1 MDQRTHTWLAIRAV
15 ALLDDA
21 NETPGLVRL
30 LKPHVKSAAI
40 GSWIPDMADSK
51 PGSGDIDNHVFKL
64 KPYTGSGSHRF
75 VTKRDQL
82 FKSLGN
88 KRQIRT
94 FLDNWDG
101 VLGSSWWSKPYK
113 AEPAPGQHLANRSM
127 ALTTTL
133 IDQLILGD
141 TNVAKQVP
149 GEVKFA
155 KNLHVNARSRSEE
168 VATYFFML
176 SHFVADACQP
186 CHSDARRLSAYSN
199 GLHKEMETHW
209 SKKVGTYFNKQKLL
223 QTSDTPAKILDAARS
238 VDSRFNVTF
247 ENTVPEII
255 ARDTWLEVVMLCRA
269 SFAVASILAPPQ
281 TFPYDS
287 AAVTSFDEVFFST
300 DADPALLPEL
310 DQAIMHDAVLNIA
323 MTWKEVWKAFD

>member
-21 NETPGLVRL
+21 NETPGLVKI

-51 PGSGDIDNHVFKL
+51 RGTGDIDNHVFKL
-64 KPYTGSGSHRF
+64 KPYSGAGEKRF
-75 VTKRDQL
+75 ITKRDKL
-82 FKSLGN
+82 FESLGN
-88 KRQIRT
+88 KRLIRT

-101 VLGSSWWSKPYK
+101 VLGADWWNKPYK
-113 AEPAPGQHLANRSM
+113 ADPAPGQHLANRSM

-141 TNVAKQVP
+141 TNLAKLVP

-155 KNLHVNARSRSEE
+155 KNLHPAARSRGEQ

-186 CHSDARRLSAYSN
+186 CHSDARRLSAYGN
-199 GLHKEMETHW
+199 GLHKEMEGHW
-209 SKKVGTYFNKQKLL
+209 SKKVGTYFKKKKLL
-223 QTSDTPAKILDAARS
+223 ETSDTPAKILKAARA
-238 VDSRFNVTF
+238 VDGQFNLTF
-247 ENTVPEII
+247 ENKVPKIL
-255 ARDTWLEVVMLCRA
+255 ARDTWLEVVTLCRA

-281 TFPYDS
+281 SFPYD
-287 AAVTSFDEVFFST
+287 ANNLTTFNEVFLSDNADT
-300 DADPALLPEL
+300 DLLPDL
-310 DQAIMHDAVLNIA
+310 NQAIAHDAVLNIA
-323 MTWKEVWKAFD
+323 MVWKEVWRTFD

>member
-1 MDQRTHTWLAIRAV
+1 MDQRTHTWLAIRTV

-30 LKPHVKSAAI
+30 LRPHVKNAAI

-51 PGSGDIDNHVFKL
+51 RGSGDIDNHVFKL
-64 KPYTGSGSHRF
+64 KPYAGPGAIRF
-75 VTKRDQL
+75 VTKRDKL

-88 KRQIRT
+88 KRQVRT
-94 FLDNWDG
+94 FIDNWDG
-101 VLGSSWWSKPYK
+101 VLDADWWNKPYK
-113 AEPAPGQHLANRSM
+113 AEPAPGQHLANRAM

-141 TNVAKQVP
+141 TRVARLVP

-155 KNLHVNARSRSEE
+155 KNLHTDARSRSEQ

-186 CHSDARRLSAYSN
+186 CHSDARRLSGYSK
-199 GLHKEMETHW
+199 GLHKELEGHW
-209 SKKVGTYFNKQKLL
+209 SKKVSTYFSKKKLRE
-223 QTSDTPAKILDAARS
+223 TNDSTTKILNTARA
-238 VDSRFNVTF
+238 VDSQFNVTF
-247 ENTVPEII
+247 DNTVPDII
-255 ARDTWLEVVMLCRA
+255 ARDTWLEVVALCRA

-281 TFPYDS
+281 SYPYDS
-287 AAVTSFDEVFFST
+287 NLLTTFNEVFFGT

-323 MTWKEVWKAFD
+323 MIWKEVWKAFE

>member
-1 MDQRTHTWLAIRAV
+1 MDQRTHTWLAIRAMAV
-15 ALLDDA
+15 LDDA
-21 NETPGLVRL
+21 NETPGLVKI

-51 PGSGDIDNHVFKL
+51 RGTGDIDNHVFKL
-64 KPYTGSGSHRF
+64 KPYAGSGEKRF
-75 VTKRDQL
+75 VTKRDKL

-88 KRQIRT
+88 KRLVRT

-101 VLGSSWWSKPYK
+101 VLGAEWWNKPYK

-141 TNVAKQVP
+141 THLAKLVP
-149 GEVKFA
+149 GEVSFA
-155 KNLHVNARSRSEE
+155 RNLHPDARSRGEQ

-186 CHSDARRLSAYSN
+186 CHSDARRLSAYGN
-199 GLHKEMETHW
+199 GLHKEMEVHW
-209 SKKVGTYFNKQKLL
+209 SKKVGTYFNKKKLL
-223 QTSDTPAKILDAARS
+223 ATTDSPAKILKAARA
-238 VDSRFNVTF
+238 VDSQFNLTF
-247 ENTVPEII
+247 ENKVPKIQ
-255 ARDTWLEVVMLCRA
+255 ARDTWLEVVTLCRA

-281 TFPYDS
+281 SFPYDS
-287 AAVTSFDEVFFST
+287 TRLTTFDEVFLSN
-300 DADPALLPEL
+300 DADPALLPDF
-310 DQAIMHDAVLNIA
+310 DQAITHDAVLNIA
-323 MTWKEVWKAFD
+323 MIWKEVWRAFD

>member
-21 NETPGLVRL
+21 NETPGLVKI
-30 LKPHVKSAAI
+30 LKPYVKSAAI

-64 KPYTGSGSHRF
+64 KPYTGPGKKRF
-75 VTKRDQL
+75 VTKRDKL
-82 FKSLGN
+82 FRSLGN

-101 VLGSSWWSKPYK
+101 VLGTGWWNKPYK
-113 AEPAPGQHLANRSM
+113 AEPAPGQHLANRAM

-141 TNVAKQVP
+141 TKVARLVP

-155 KNLHVNARSRSEE
+155 RNLHPDARSRSEA

-186 CHSDARRLSAYSN
+186 CHSDARRLSSYSK
-199 GLHKEMETHW
+199 GLHKELEKHW
-209 SKKVGTYFNKQKLL
+209 SKKVGTYFKKKKLL
-223 QTSDTPAKILDAARS
+223 ETSDTQAKILNTARA
-238 VDSRFNVTF
+238 VDSQFNLTF

-255 ARDTWLEVVMLCRA
+255 ARDTWLEVVTLCRA

-281 TFPYDS
+281 SFPYES
-287 AAVTSFDEVFFST
+287 TRLTSFEEVFSS
-300 DADPALLPEL
+300 DDSDPELLPDL
-310 DQAIMHDAVLNIA
+310 DQAVAHDAVLNIA
-323 MTWKEVWKAFD
+323 MIWKEVWNAFD

>member
-21 NETPGLVRL
+21 GESPSLVRL
-30 LKPHVKSAAI
+30 LKPYVKSAAI

-51 PGSGDIDNHVFKL
+51 PGTGDIDNHIFKL
-64 KPYTGSGSHRF
+64 KPYSGPGKQRF
-75 VTKRDQL
+75 VTRRDAL
-82 FKSLGN
+82 FKALGT
-88 KRQIRT
+88 KRQVRT

-101 VLGSSWWSKPYK
+101 VLGSSWWDKPYK
-113 AEPAPGQHLANRSM
+113 ADPAPGQHLANRAM

-141 TNVAKQVP
+141 SAVSRLVP
-149 GEVKFA
+149 GEVRFA
-155 KNLHVNARSRSEE
+155 KNLHPDARSRNEE

-186 CHSDARRLSAYSN
+186 CHTDARLLSGYGK
-199 GLHKEMETHW
+199 GLHKEMEKHW
-209 SKKVGTYFNKQKLL
+209 SKKVGTYFNKKKLL
-223 QTSDTPAKILDAARS
+223 ETSDTPAKIIKAARAIDES
-238 VDSRFNVTF
+238 FNLSF
-247 ENTVPEII
+247 DNTVPNIM
-255 ARDTWLEVVMLCRA
+255 ARDTWHEVVYLCRA

-287 AAVTSFDEVFFST
+287 TRLTSFDEVFHS
-300 DADPALLPEL
+300 DDSDPEL
-310 DQAIMHDAVLNIA
+310 LADIDQMIMHDAVLNIA
-323 MTWKEVWKAFD
+323 MIWKEVWRAFD

>member
-15 ALLDDA
+15 ALLEDA
-21 NETPGLVRL
+21 NEAPGLVKI

-51 PGSGDIDNHVFKL
+51 PGTGDIDNHVFKL
-64 KPYTGSGSHRF
+64 KPYSGPGAKRF
-75 VTKRDQL
+75 ITKRDKL

-101 VLGSSWWSKPYK
+101 VLGTGWWNKSYK
-113 AEPAPGQHLANRSM
+113 ADPAPGQHLANRSM

-141 TNVAKQVP
+141 SAVARLVP
-149 GEVKFA
+149 GEVRFA
-155 KNLHVNARSRSEE
+155 KNLHADARSRREE

-186 CHSDARRLSAYSN
+186 CHSDARRLSAYGN
-199 GLHKEMETHW
+199 GLHKEMEAHW
-209 SKKVGTYFNKQKLL
+209 SKKVGGYFKKKKLL
-223 QTSDTPAKILDAARS
+223 ATSDTPAKILKVARA
-238 VDSRFNVTF
+238 VDSQFNLSF
-247 ENTVPEII
+247 ENAVPKIQ
-255 ARDTWLEVVMLCRA
+255 ARDTWLEVLTLCRA

-281 TFPYDS
+281 SFPYDS
-287 AAVTSFDEVFFST
+287 TRLTSFNEVFFS
-300 DADPALLPEL
+300 DDSDPALLSDL
-310 DQAIMHDAVLNIA
+310 NQAIAHDAVLNIA
-323 MTWKEVWKAFD
+323 MIWKEVWSTFD